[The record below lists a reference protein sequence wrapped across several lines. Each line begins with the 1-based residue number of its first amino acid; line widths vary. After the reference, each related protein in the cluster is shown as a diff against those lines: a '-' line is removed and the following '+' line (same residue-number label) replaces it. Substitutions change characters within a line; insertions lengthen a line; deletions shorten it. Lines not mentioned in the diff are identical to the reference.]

1 METALLGPSLALRL
15 SRNKSTRAFL
25 TYSLAPLPN
34 GPHLNPHM
42 GNSFHS
48 LRRSTLQLLL
58 AHANA
63 QHGPRILKAPFSISF
78 KALAESGL
86 LLGWLDHWPNLHK
99 LMVKDSGLRH
109 LEHQSSELLLA
120 PGAGLKPP
128 SPPGSA
134 LDDDTYACSTAGID
148 HETSTK
154 GKLIASYMSFTCLI
168 FNSGGTGDN
177 TAVKFIRCKDN
188 ERQALLNFKKE
199 ITLDKGGLLS
209 SWGSQE
215 EDCCKWRGIRCSNT
229 TAHVIL
235 LDLHGWFDD
244 RATEFIG
251 SLSKLQHL
259 NLSDNLFVGRVPHQ
273 LGNLTNLR
281 SFDLGSN
288 NDLTVEKLEWL
299 SDLRL
304 LQHLDLS
311 TIDLQK
317 VDLLQSIDRLSF
329 LSSLHLRFC
338 NLPGIISPSLHF
350 TNFSSIHL
358 SIIQLS
364 CNSFT
369 DSSSYNWLF
378 NFSSSLVDV
387 KMSYN
392 PLGGSIPDA
401 FGNMM
406 SLESLHLS
414 NCALEGEIPKS
425 FKNLSRIQSLDLT
438 SNNLIGQLPELF
450 QTLFASK
457 NSLQILE
464 LSQNKFS
471 GSLSNSDFTSFS
483 SLSQSS
489 TLEYLDLSEN
499 ELNGSLPDLTSFP
512 LLRGLYLTNNKIQG
526 RLPESIGELSNLK
539 ELDLSFNLL
548 ALEFS
553 SNWTPRFQLDVI
565 KLSSCMLGPHFPKWL
580 RSQSNF
586 SFLDIS
592 SAGISDTIP
601 HWFWDLSPKLVYLN
615 FSDNQIHGMLPDLS
629 LKFVKLDNIDLSS
642 NRFKGP
648 IPLFP
653 RNLTS
658 LNLSKNMFSGSIISL
673 CTIMSDFLNFLDF
686 SDNLLSG
693 EVPDCWIKGSK
704 LGFLDL
710 SNNNLSQKIPAS
722 FGFLDQLLL
731 LNLHNNS
738 FIGELPSSL
747 KNCSI
752 LEVVDTSEN
761 KLSGQ
766 LSAWIGTDLTHL
778 SFLSFRKNEFNGS
791 IPPSMCLLNNTQV
804 LDLSQNKISGI
815 IPQCFDKL
823 YSLIQTESSRK
834 PTDFKIPIMSRK
846 NYYELYMLSALVQWK
861 GKLLEYKS
869 TLRLLKC
876 IDLSSNKLVG
886 QIPQEL
892 ASLGGLCSLNLSRNN
907 LTGHIIQN
915 ISQMKNLEILDLSR
929 NQLSGAIPI
938 DLGSLNFL
946 SVLDLSSNNFSGK
959 IPLSTQLQTFNAS
972 VYAGNDKLCGIP
984 LNECPKDESTSVCP
998 STYTNEEDEDT
1009 FVTMGLYVSAVLGF
1023 ATGFWGLF
1031 GSLMLRSSW
1040 RYAYLKLLDKIQD
1053 WIYVM
1058 IAVNTARVQRKK
1070 NLFGPAI
1077 QNISV
1082 MKTLEILDLSRNQL
1096 SGSIPIGLASLHFL
1110 NVLDT
1115 SSNNLSGKI
1124 PRSTQL
1130 DTFNTS
1136 VYAGNNKLCGLPL
1149 PLCLED
1155 ESTSFPPPNN
1165 HGKAEDTFV
1174 TTRFYVSVVLGFA
1187 IEFSGF
1193 IAPLVLQSSWRYAY
1207 FKILDNIQ
1215 DCIYATIVVNMARM
1229 QRKFMR

>member
-1 METALLGPSLALRL
+1 M
-15 SRNKSTRAFL
+15 
-25 TYSLAPLPN
+25 
-34 GPHLNPHM
+34 
-42 GNSFHS
+42 
-48 LRRSTLQLLL
+48 
-58 AHANA
+58 
-63 QHGPRILKAPFSISF
+63 
-78 KALAESGL
+78 
-86 LLGWLDHWPNLHK
+86 
-99 LMVKDSGLRH
+99 
-109 LEHQSSELLLA
+109 
-120 PGAGLKPP
+120 
-128 SPPGSA
+128 
-134 LDDDTYACSTAGID
+134 
-148 HETSTK
+148 
-154 GKLIASYMSFTCLI
+154 
-168 FNSGGTGDN
+168 
-177 TAVKFIRCKDN
+177 
-188 ERQALLNFKKE
+188 
-199 ITLDKGGLLS
+199 
-209 SWGSQE
+209 
-215 EDCCKWRGIRCSNT
+215 
-229 TAHVIL
+229 
-235 LDLHGWFDD
+235 
-244 RATEFIG
+244 
-251 SLSKLQHL
+251 
-259 NLSDNLFVGRVPHQ
+259 
-273 LGNLTNLR
+273 
-281 SFDLGSN
+281 
-288 NDLTVEKLEWL
+288 
-299 SDLRL
+299 
-304 LQHLDLS
+304 
-311 TIDLQK
+311 
-317 VDLLQSIDRLSF
+317 
-329 LSSLHLRFC
+329 
-338 NLPGIISPSLHF
+338 
-350 TNFSSIHL
+350 
-358 SIIQLS
+358 
-364 CNSFT
+364 
-369 DSSSYNWLF
+369 
-378 NFSSSLVDV
+378 
-387 KMSYN
+387 
-392 PLGGSIPDA
+392 
-401 FGNMM
+401 
-406 SLESLHLS
+406 
-414 NCALEGEIPKS
+414 
-425 FKNLSRIQSLDLT
+425 
-438 SNNLIGQLPELF
+438 
-450 QTLFASK
+450 LFASK

-673 CTIMSDFLNFLDF
+673 CTIMTDFLNFLDF
-686 SDNLLSG
+686 SDNLLSDNLLSG

-766 LSAWIGTDLTHL
+766 LPAWIGTDLTHL

-946 SVLDLSSNNFSGK
+946 SVLDLSSNNFSDK

-1009 FVTMGLYVSAVLGF
+1009 FVTMGLYLMEIR
-1023 ATGFWGLF
+1023 LF
-1031 GSLMLRSSW
+1031 KAFG
-1040 RYAYLKLLDKIQD
+1040 QD
-1053 WIYVM
+1053 
-1058 IAVNTARVQRKK
+1058 TR
-1070 NLFGPAI
+1070 
-1077 QNISV
+1077 
-1082 MKTLEILDLSRNQL
+1082 LDLCDDSSKYGESAEEVYGL
-1096 SGSIPIGLASLHFL
+1096 IGSIPIGLASLHFL

-1193 IAPLVLQSSWRYAY
+1193 IAPLVLQSKARGDMHISRFWTIY
-1207 FKILDNIQ
+1207 KI
-1215 DCIYATIVVNMARM
+1215 VSM
-1229 QRKFMR
+1229 QQ